1 MATGFVPWRAL
12 QMLNGWF
19 ETLLE
24 ISGEG
29 HPSPNP
35 AASTPALCGPGPRRR
50 RTICFDFRARW
61 PTKLDILGHMLYY
74 NVTYQGYNMTRPCS
88 ICSHPN
94 RASIDRRLAANE
106 TVRAL
111 AKELGVPKS
120 TLQRH
125 KSVCAGLNSS
135 DAREAQREIVRGT
148 IALAT
153 LPSKETMAE
162 KYDALGARIDEII
175 EAAKGSGSLMVAIQG
190 LGQLR
195 QTFDSI
201 SKLAGHTTAPAPQ
214 VNIGINIDASSIA
227 EKLAAALGQ
236 ATPKQIE
243 AYIERSD

>member
-1 MATGFVPWRAL
+1 
-12 QMLNGWF
+12 
-19 ETLLE
+19 
-24 ISGEG
+24 
-29 HPSPNP
+29 
-35 AASTPALCGPGPRRR
+35 
-50 RTICFDFRARW
+50 
-61 PTKLDILGHMLYY
+61 
-74 NVTYQGYNMTRPCS
+74 MTRPCS

-175 EAAKGSGSLMVAIQG
+175 EAAKGSGSLLVAIQG

-201 SKLAGHTTAPAPQ
+201 SKLAGHTTAPVPQ

>member
-1 MATGFVPWRAL
+1 AK
-12 QMLNGWF
+12 
-19 ETLLE
+19 
-24 ISGEG
+24 
-29 HPSPNP
+29 
-35 AASTPALCGPGPRRR
+35 
-50 RTICFDFRARW
+50 W
-61 PTKLDILGHMLYY
+61 PTKLDIVGHKLYY

-175 EAAKGSGSLMVAIQG
+175 EAAKGSGSLLVAIQG

-201 SKLAGHTTAPAPQ
+201 SKLAGHTTAPVPQ

>member
-1 MATGFVPWRAL
+1 MSR
-12 QMLNGWF
+12 Q
-19 ETLLE
+19 
-24 ISGEG
+24 
-29 HPSPNP
+29 
-35 AASTPALCGPGPRRR
+35 
-50 RTICFDFRARW
+50 
-61 PTKLDILGHMLYY
+61 
-74 NVTYQGYNMTRPCS
+74 CS
-88 ICSHPN
+88 ICLHPN

-106 TVRAL
+106 TVRGL

-125 KSVCAGLNSS
+125 KSLCAGLK
-135 DAREAQREIVRGT
+135 APTIEEGREPTRGT
-148 IALAT
+148 VALAL

-162 KYDALGARIDEII
+162 RYDALGARIDEII